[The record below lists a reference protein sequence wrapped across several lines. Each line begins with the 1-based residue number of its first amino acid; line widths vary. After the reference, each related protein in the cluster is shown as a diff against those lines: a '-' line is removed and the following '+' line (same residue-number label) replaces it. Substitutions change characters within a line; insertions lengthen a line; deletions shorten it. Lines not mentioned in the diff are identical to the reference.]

1 MEMEQIYSEICVGM
15 QYIMAKNVMDEM
27 NIRGID
33 YAIEKGLPL
42 AYYKTGRIGTR
53 ISNDIDIMT
62 YRQNVTKI
70 EEILLYYDFKCVHQ
84 LKRRERIML
93 ISHSHQVP
101 PYNKKMGKLFSQIDI
116 NFDLF
121 WGEYVGKR
129 IDVAEF
135 IGDTVEMEICGCR
148 IRTLPL
154 LKTMVQLILH
164 HYKEMNS
171 LYHLVD
177 NIAIKKRF
185 FEDVYLLIQRFP
197 KEISVE
203 KLYEACRQY
212 VLCQEYIIFVMRW
225 RNSMISG
232 KYLRK

>member
-1 MEMEQIYSEICVGM
+1 
-15 QYIMAKNVMDEM
+15 
-27 NIRGID
+27 
-33 YAIEKGLPL
+33 
-42 AYYKTGRIGTR
+42 
-53 ISNDIDIMT
+53 
-62 YRQNVTKI
+62 
-70 EEILLYYDFKCVHQ
+70 
-84 LKRRERIML
+84 ML